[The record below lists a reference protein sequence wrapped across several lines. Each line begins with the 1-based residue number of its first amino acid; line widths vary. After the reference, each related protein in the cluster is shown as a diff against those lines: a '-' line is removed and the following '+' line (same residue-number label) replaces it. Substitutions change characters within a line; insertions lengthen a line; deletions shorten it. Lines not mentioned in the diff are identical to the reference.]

1 VGWILGEVRERSVE
15 WSHVDVIK
23 NRRVQTALVLLPREV
38 GNELTLGT
46 TRVVTRPRLVRLA
59 FIIRQF
65 VLFEILFSRVTV
77 FFRSVSAI
85 ARP

>member
-1 VGWILGEVRERSVE
+1 MGWILGEVRERSVE

-46 TRVVTRPRLVRLA
+46 TRPRLVRLA